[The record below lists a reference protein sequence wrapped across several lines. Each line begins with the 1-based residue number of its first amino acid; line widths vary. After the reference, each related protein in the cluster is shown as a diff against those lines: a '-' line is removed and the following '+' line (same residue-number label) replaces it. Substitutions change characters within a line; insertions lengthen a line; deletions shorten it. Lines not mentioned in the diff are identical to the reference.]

1 MAYEAWSVLV
11 EYTAGVWTDITS
23 RVDTASEYF
32 TIASGDT
39 PEASA
44 DTGGMT
50 LPIQNYDQ
58 AFTPGNPLTS
68 QALMPGMRVRIRETV
83 LDQVFD
89 RLTGRV
95 DYPEAE
101 AWTQSNTT
109 EPRDQLIMVPLV
121 DEAAWIAK
129 GAEFVST
136 LGEHIK
142 FNGGPSLIAYWPMN
156 ESEGPDVNPAVGAP
170 WTLTVTKAGNTV
182 FDPAPNGQP
191 SITFGDAVIPIADD
205 ISSISFEPTT
215 TTTPA
220 PDYVDSL
227 MLTGTRPT
235 SLTLTAGQVVT
246 VVCWTRPGEQ
256 LAGAAAF
263 TLIEVAHGDPVV
275 GPSDTFAGIGV
286 LSTGELF
293 GRATTDTLTGSVTGP
308 PCPQD
313 QPIPIAFRFGFTP
326 SVCELWVRGEV
337 YTDTLGGVPGSWEF
351 DDLNIAWLYPGSVNH
366 AQVYL
371 GSATDWTN
379 ADFVEQYQMGLTGLE
394 RQTTGQR
401 IRTVLSYAGVD
412 PADLGRVDDGAS
424 LMQVARMAG
433 RNPMDLVAEAVETEQ
448 GEFYADGSGRPVFA
462 DRPRL
467 YNI

>member
-11 EYTAGVWTDITS
+11 EYTAGTWTDITS
-23 RVDTASEYF
+23 RVDTASEHF
-32 TIASGDT
+32 TIAAGDT

-129 GAEFVST
+129 GREFVGT
-136 LGEHIK
+136 LGEHIIY
-142 FNGGPSLIAYWPMN
+142 NGGTTLIGYWPMN
-156 ESEGPDVNPAVGAP
+156 ESEGPDVLPAVGAP
-170 WTLTVTKAGNTV
+170 WTLTATKAHNIFSGGVT
-182 FDPAPNGQP
+182 DGQP
-191 SITFGDAVIPIADD
+191 SITFGAAGIPPADD
-205 ISSISFEPTT
+205 ISSIEFSPSTT
-215 TTTPA
+215 TT
-220 PDYVDSL
+220 PDYVDSI
-227 MLTGTRPT
+227 MLKGQLPSTV
-235 SLTLTAGQVVT
+235 SLDAGEAIT
-246 VVCWTRPGEQ
+246 VVCWTRPGDI
-256 LAGAAAF
+256 LAGAATF
-263 TLIEVAHGDPVV
+263 TLIEFNYQLGVDVYYASIWVDASGNLVAGANSPYW
-275 GPSDTFAGIGV
+275 G
-286 LSTGELF
+286 
-293 GRATTDTLTGSVTGP
+293 GSVTGP
-308 PCPQD
+308 PAATNHPM
-313 QPIPIAFRFGFTP
+313 PIAVRVGFSP
-326 SVCELWVRGEV
+326 AVLELWVRGEV
-337 YTDTLGGVPGSWEF
+337 YTGSMVVTIANPGIF
-351 DDLNIAWLYPGSVNH
+351 QNLDIADRYPGAVNN

-371 GSATDWTN
+371 GDPN
-379 ADFVEQYQMGLTGLE
+379 AWNNSDFVAQYEMGLYGLE

-401 IRTVLSYAGVD
+401 IRTVLQYAGVD
-412 PADLGRVDDGAS
+412 PSDLGRVDDGAS